1 MPMIDPAVEV
11 YAERATTPA
20 PPALATLVER
30 ALTELPR
37 PSMVS
42 GSVVGRLLET
52 LVFVTQ
58 ARTVLEIGTYAGTS
72 ALWLAQALPAD
83 GRVITC
89 DIDPDSAAW
98 AQAGWR
104 DAPGGNRIEQRIG
117 PALDTIATLD
127 GPFDLVFIDAEK
139 EGYVGYLDAVLPK
152 LAPHGLVVADNTLRD
167 GRVLDPDAADP
178 ATLGILAFNER
189 VAGDPALVATMLT
202 VRDGMTLVRKAT

>member
-1 MPMIDPAVEV
+1 MPMIDPAVED
-11 YAERATTPA
+11 YAERATTAA
-20 PPALATLVER
+20 PPELASLVAR
-30 ALTELPR
+30 ARTELPR

-52 LVFVTQ
+52 LVFALQ

-72 ALWLAQALPAD
+72 ALWMAQALPEG

-89 DIDPDSAAW
+89 DIDPEATDW
-98 AQAGWR
+98 AREGWR
-104 DAPGGNRIEQRIG
+104 GAPGGDRIELRLG
-117 PALDTIATLD
+117 PALDTIASLD

-167 GRVLDPDAADP
+167 GRVLDPDATD
-178 ATLGILAFNER
+178 ATTAGILAFNER

-202 VRDGMTLVRKAT
+202 VRDGVTLVRKAP